1 MTCCGLAFGAAAAA
15 GAVLYVH
22 LPPDAIALALG
33 IFFIVTV
40 PVRRLLDHWRFKVGE
55 PGLMAI
61 GAVPVVEGSRLVGIF
76 SERDYARKVALKG
89 LASTSTTV
97 QAIMTSAVQC
107 AGLQDSVMG
116 LMDLM
121 TQRHFRHMPVVE
133 QGRLLGI
140 LSIGDLVK
148 AVIEDQHLQ
157 IQHLQ
162 DYIRA

>member
-1 MTCCGLAFGAAAAA
+1 MKSISQLLADKP
-15 GAVLYVH
+15 AV
-22 LPPDAIALALG
+22 
-33 IFFIVTV
+33 VTV
-40 PVRRLLDHWRFKVGE
+40 GPQDSVRHALEV
-55 PGLMAI
+55 MATHNI

>member
-1 MTCCGLAFGAAAAA
+1 MKSISQLLADKP
-15 GAVLYVH
+15 AV
-22 LPPDAIALALG
+22 
-33 IFFIVTV
+33 VTV
-40 PVRRLLDHWRFKVGE
+40 GPSDSVRHALE
-55 PGLMAI
+55 IMAAHNI

>member
-1 MTCCGLAFGAAAAA
+1 MKSISQLLADKP
-15 GAVLYVH
+15 AV
-22 LPPDAIALALG
+22 
-33 IFFIVTV
+33 VTV
-40 PVRRLLDHWRFKVGE
+40 GPQDSVRHALEV
-55 PGLMAI
+55 MAAHNI

>member
-1 MTCCGLAFGAAAAA
+1 MQSIAQLLAKKP
-15 GAVLYVH
+15 AV
-22 LPPDAIALALG
+22 
-33 IFFIVTV
+33 VTV
-40 PVRRLLDHWRFKVGE
+40 APHDSVRQALEVLATHN
-55 PGLMAI
+55 I

>member
-1 MTCCGLAFGAAAAA
+1 MKSISQLLADKPA
-15 GAVLYVH
+15 
-22 LPPDAIALALG
+22 
-33 IFFIVTV
+33 VTV
-40 PVRRLLDHWRFKVGE
+40 GPQDSVRHALEV
-55 PGLMAI
+55 MAAHNI

>member
-1 MTCCGLAFGAAAAA
+1 MKSISQLLADKP
-15 GAVLYVH
+15 AV
-22 LPPDAIALALG
+22 
-33 IFFIVTV
+33 VTV
-40 PVRRLLDHWRFKVGE
+40 GPQDNVRHALEV
-55 PGLMAI
+55 MAAHNI

>member
-1 MTCCGLAFGAAAAA
+1 MKSISQLLVDKP
-15 GAVLYVH
+15 AV
-22 LPPDAIALALG
+22 
-33 IFFIVTV
+33 VTV
-40 PVRRLLDHWRFKVGE
+40 GPQDSVRHALEV
-55 PGLMAI
+55 MAAHNI